1 MKRKW
6 LITGISTI
14 AVILLTLSSLPNIV
28 GYQTVKSSN
37 QQTIKETVNKREL
50 LFQTI
55 VDIAN
60 NKEIQR
66 IILKSQMSRGEFL
79 VSNVPVL
86 TKNQLKQIYFIG
98 SILSKIISTTRMQ
111 SIVGKHLFRNQ
122 MMQSEIFAVIE
133 KDATLKGE
141 ITQLSNSECDCEKQ
155 RTTRWRYPIICS
167 MLSILSFGLGVT
179 FVFFDHIISD
189 GKLGNNEILVL
200 IAVLTWL
207 EVGSLWVTVDCL
219 IDIYCEI
226 DLSIGKKNTT

>member
-1 MKRKW
+1 MNKKP
-6 LITGISTI
+6 LIGVS
-14 AVILLTLSSLPNIV
+14 ILVVVLLVFGSFSNVV
-28 GYQTVKSSN
+28 GYQSVQSSH
-37 QQTIKETVNKREL
+37 QQTIKETVNQSEL

-86 TKNQLKQIYFIG
+86 TKNQLKQMYFIG

-111 SIVGKHLFRNQ
+111 SIVGKHQFRNQ
-122 MMQSEIFAVIE
+122 MMQSEIFTVIE
-133 KDATLKGE
+133 KEATLKGE

-226 DLSIGKKNTT
+226 DLLIGQKNTT